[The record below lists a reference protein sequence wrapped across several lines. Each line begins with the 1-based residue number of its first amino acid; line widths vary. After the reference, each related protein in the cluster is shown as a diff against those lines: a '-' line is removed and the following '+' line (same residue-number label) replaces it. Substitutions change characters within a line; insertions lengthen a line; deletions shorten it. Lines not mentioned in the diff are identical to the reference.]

1 MNPSH
6 ERSLLTEFIQSH
18 DGEVC
23 PVTHSVDTMIPY
35 KIQSSEKQC
44 CIVASFL
51 SPFIRRIISFSPHV
65 TLVTPQWVVDSVAA
79 GCQQPDGFF
88 TKPHPRICF
97 EGLIVALFTQ
107 QHWSEYKQ
115 LLEQNDAYVMK
126 DISVAEGY
134 VVVADSMDSI
144 PKAVL
149 QSYKGELV
157 SLRWVDCCFQQGKR
171 LPFSTFVLSPV
182 CATRSSASSS

>member
-51 SPFIRRIISFSPHV
+51 SPFIRRIISLSPDI

-88 TKPHPRICF
+88 AKPHPHICF

>member
-1 MNPSH
+1 M
-6 ERSLLTEFIQSH
+6 
-18 DGEVC
+18 
-23 PVTHSVDTMIPY
+23 
-35 KIQSSEKQC
+35 
-44 CIVASFL
+44 
-51 SPFIRRIISFSPHV
+51 
-65 TLVTPQWVVDSVAA
+65 
-79 GCQQPDGFF
+79 
-88 TKPHPRICF
+88 
-97 EGLIVALFTQ
+97 
-107 QHWSEYKQ
+107 
-115 LLEQNDAYVMK
+115 
-126 DISVAEGY
+126 AEGY